1 MRTIQGAL
9 GLASR
14 AAMVMTLMV
23 AATSS
28 AAAQNTEGPWAGPAG
43 AAPGKYA
50 DVNGIKLYYEIHG
63 AGWPLVL
70 LHGGLGAG
78 SMFGENIPAL
88 AKNHRVILVD
98 LQGHGRTADID
109 RPMTLEAMADDIA
122 ALLEKLQIPQADVMG
137 YSLGGGVALEVGV
150 RHPEMVRKLVL
161 VSTALRS
168 DGGYYP
174 ELRAMQKGVSGAVAD
189 QMKGTPMYQLYM
201 AVAPR
206 KQDFPRLLD
215 KIGTFM
221 KSDFDATSQFVAL
234 KTPVLYMIG
243 DADMM
248 PPSHAVE
255 AFALRDGGKR
265 DGGWDGAGRSKLAQL
280 AIIPGATHY
289 DIVANPVVAVVAGRY
304 LEQP

>member
-1 MRTIQGAL
+1 MIATVSRITRHAL
-9 GLASR
+9 F
-14 AAMVMTLMV
+14 TLTV
-23 AATSS
+23 ATMS
-28 AAAQNTEGPWAGPAG
+28 AASIAAQDPGGTWASSSG

-63 AGWPLVL
+63 AGRPLVL

-78 SMFGENIPAL
+78 SMFGENVTTL
-88 AKNHRVILVD
+88 AKHHQVILVD

-122 ALLEKLQIPQADVMG
+122 ALLTYLKVPQADVMG
-137 YSLGGGVALEVGV
+137 YSLGGGVALKVGA

-161 VSTALRS
+161 VSTVLRS
-168 DGGYYP
+168 DAYYP

-189 QMKGTPMYQLYM
+189 QMKGTPMYDLYM

-221 KSDFDATSQFVAL
+221 KSDFDVTSQFAAL
-234 KTPVLYMIG
+234 KMPVLFMIG
-243 DADMM
+243 DADMI

-289 DIVANPVVAVVAGRY
+289 DIFANPVVGVVAGRF
-304 LEQP
+304 LGE

>member
-1 MRTIQGAL
+1 MIATLCRIARHALPALTLTTICA
-9 GLASR
+9 ASIG
-14 AAMVMTLMV
+14 
-23 AATSS
+23 
-28 AAAQNTEGPWAGPAG
+28 AQNPGGPWVSQAGTASG
-43 AAPGKYA
+43 RYA

-63 AGWPLVL
+63 TGRPLVL

-78 SMFGENIPAL
+78 SMFGENLATL
-88 AKNHRVILVD
+88 AKNHRVILPD

-122 ALLEKLQIPQADVMG
+122 ALLTHLKIPQADVMG
-137 YSLGGGVALEVGV
+137 YSLGGGVALQVAV

-161 VSTALRS
+161 VSTVLRS
-168 DGGYYP
+168 DAYYP
-174 ELRAMQKGVSGAVAD
+174 DLRAMQKGVSGAAAD

-289 DIVANPVVAVVAGRY
+289 DIVANPVVAVVAGRF
-304 LEQP
+304 LEQQ

>member
-1 MRTIQGAL
+1 MRTIQGAVSS
-9 GLASR
+9 ASR
-14 AAMVMTLMV
+14 AAMVMALAVVT
-23 AATSS
+23 ASS
-28 AAAQNTEGPWAGPAG
+28 AAAQSSESPWAAPAG
-43 AAPGKYA
+43 TAPGRYA

-63 AGWPLVL
+63 AGRPLVL

-88 AKNHRVILVD
+88 AKNHQVILVD

-122 ALLEKLQIPQADVMG
+122 ALLTHLEIPQADVMG

-150 RHPEMVRKLVL
+150 RHPEMVRRLVL

-168 DGGYYP
+168 DGFYP
-174 ELRAMQKGVSGAVAD
+174 DLRAMQKGVSGAAAD

-215 KIGTFM
+215 KVGAFM
-221 KSDFDATSQFVAL
+221 KKDYDVSSQFAAL
-234 KTPVLYMIG
+234 KMPVLFMIG
-243 DADMM
+243 DADMI

-280 AIIPGATHY
+280 AIVPGATHY
-289 DIVANPVVAVVAGRY
+289 DIFANPMMAALAGRF
-304 LEQP
+304 LETP

>member
-1 MRTIQGAL
+1 MRTIQRAVN
-9 GLASR
+9 LASW
-14 AAMVMTLMV
+14 AAMVMMV
-23 AATSS
+23 MASASS
-28 AAAQNTEGPWAGPAG
+28 AAAQNPAGPWSGPAG

-63 AGWPLVL
+63 TGRPLVL

-78 SMFGENIPAL
+78 SMFGENISLL
-88 AKNHRVILVD
+88 AKNHQVILVD
-98 LQGHGRTADID
+98 LQGHGRTADVD

-122 ALLEKLQIPQADVMG
+122 ALLAHLKIPQADVMG
-137 YSLGGGVALEVGV
+137 YSLGGGVALEVGA

-168 DGGYYP
+168 TGFYP
-174 ELRAMQKGVSGAVAD
+174 ELRAMQKGMSGAVAD
-189 QMKGTPMYQLYM
+189 QMKGTPMYELYM

-221 KSDFDATSQFVAL
+221 KQEYDVSSQFAAL
-234 KTPVLYMIG
+234 KMPVLFMIG
-243 DADMM
+243 DADMI

-280 AIIPGATHY
+280 AIVPGATHY
-289 DIVANPVVAVVAGRY
+289 DIFVNPVVGIGAGRF
-304 LEQP
+304 LDER

>member
-1 MRTIQGAL
+1 MIATLSRVARHAL
-9 GLASR
+9 LALTLTMIC
-14 AAMVMTLMV
+14 AA
-23 AATSS
+23 SI
-28 AAAQNTEGPWAGPAG
+28 AAQNPGGPWVSQAGTASG
-43 AAPGKYA
+43 RYA

-63 AGWPLVL
+63 TGRPLVL

-78 SMFGENIPAL
+78 SMFGDNLVAL
-88 AKNHRVILVD
+88 AKNHRVILPD

-122 ALLEKLQIPQADVMG
+122 ALLAHLKIPQADVMG
-137 YSLGGGVALEVGV
+137 YSLGGGVALQVAV
-150 RHPEMVRKLVL
+150 RHPELVRKLVL
-161 VSTALRS
+161 VSTVLRS
-168 DGGYYP
+168 DAYYP
-174 ELRAMQKGVSGAVAD
+174 DLRAMQKGVSGAAAD

-248 PPSHAVE
+248 PPSHAVD

-289 DIVANPVVAVVAGRY
+289 DIVANPLVAAVAGRF

>member
-1 MRTIQGAL
+1 MRTIQGAVS
-9 GLASR
+9 LASW
-14 AAMVMTLMV
+14 AAMVMAV
-23 AATSS
+23 VVVSASS
-28 AAAQNTEGPWAGPAG
+28 AAAQNPASPWSGTAG
-43 AAPGKYA
+43 ATPGKYA

-63 AGWPLVL
+63 TGRPLVL

-78 SMFGENIPAL
+78 SMYGENISVL
-88 AKNHRVILVD
+88 AKNHQVILVD

-109 RPMTLEAMADDIA
+109 RPMTLEAMADDIG
-122 ALLEKLQIPQADVMG
+122 ALLAHLKIPQADVMG
-137 YSLGGGVALEVGV
+137 YSLGGGVALQVGV

-168 DGGYYP
+168 EGFYP
-174 ELRAMQKGVSGAVAD
+174 ELRVMQKGVSGAVAD
-189 QMKGTPMYQLYM
+189 QMKGTPMYELYM
-201 AVAPR
+201 TVAPR

-221 KSDFDATSQFVAL
+221 KQEYDVSSQFAAL
-234 KTPVLYMIG
+234 KMPVLFMIG
-243 DADMM
+243 DADMI

-280 AIIPGATHY
+280 AIVPGATHY
-289 DIVANPVVAVVAGRY
+289 DIFANPVVGVLAGRFIDTR
-304 LEQP
+304 

>member
-1 MRTIQGAL
+1 MIATLCRIAKRAL
-9 GLASR
+9 F
-14 AAMVMTLMV
+14 TLTV
-23 AATSS
+23 ATMS
-28 AAAQNTEGPWAGPAG
+28 AASITAQNPGGAWAGPSG
-43 AAPGKYA
+43 TAPGKYA

-63 AGWPLVL
+63 AGRPLVL

-78 SMFGENIPAL
+78 SMFGENITTL
-88 AKNHRVILVD
+88 AKNHQVILVD

-122 ALLEKLQIPQADVMG
+122 ALLTFLKIPQADVMG
-137 YSLGGGVALEVGV
+137 YSLGGGVALQTAV

-168 DGGYYP
+168 DAFYP

-189 QMKGTPMYQLYM
+189 QMKGSPMYELYM

-206 KQDFPRLLD
+206 KQDFPRLLE

-221 KSDFDATSQFVAL
+221 KTDYDVTSQFAAVKA
-234 KTPVLYMIG
+234 PVLFMIG
-243 DADMM
+243 DADMI
-248 PPSHAVE
+248 PPAHAVE

-265 DGGWDGAGRSKLAQL
+265 DGGWDGSGRSKRAQL

-289 DIVANPVVAVVAGRY
+289 DIFLNPVVAVAAARFLG
-304 LEQP
+304 E

>member
-1 MRTIQGAL
+1 MIATLCRIARHAL
-9 GLASR
+9 PALTLTVICAAS
-14 AAMVMTLMV
+14 L
-23 AATSS
+23 
-28 AAAQNTEGPWAGPAG
+28 AAQNPGGPWVSQAGTASG
-43 AAPGKYA
+43 RYA

-63 AGWPLVL
+63 TGRPLVL

-78 SMFGENIPAL
+78 SMFGENLAVL
-88 AKNHRVILVD
+88 AKNHRVILPD

-122 ALLEKLQIPQADVMG
+122 ALLTHLKIPQADVMG
-137 YSLGGGVALEVGV
+137 YSLGGGVALQVAV

-161 VSTALRS
+161 VSTVLRS
-168 DGGYYP
+168 DAYYP
-174 ELRAMQKGVSGAVAD
+174 DLRAMQKGVSGAAAD

-289 DIVANPVVAVVAGRY
+289 DIVANPVVGVVAGRF
-304 LEQP
+304 LDER

>member
-1 MRTIQGAL
+1 MIATLSRIARHALLALTLTTICA
-9 GLASR
+9 AS
-14 AAMVMTLMV
+14 L
-23 AATSS
+23 
-28 AAAQNTEGPWAGPAG
+28 AAQNPGGPWVSQAGTASG
-43 AAPGKYA
+43 RYA
-50 DVNGIKLYYEIHG
+50 DVNGIKLYYEVHG
-63 AGWPLVL
+63 TGRPLVL

-78 SMFGENIPAL
+78 SMFGENLAAL
-88 AKNHRVILVD
+88 AKNHRVILPD

-122 ALLEKLQIPQADVMG
+122 ALLTHLKIPQADVMG
-137 YSLGGGVALEVGV
+137 YSLGGGVALQVAV

-161 VSTALRS
+161 VSTVLRS
-168 DGGYYP
+168 DAYYP
-174 ELRAMQKGVSGAVAD
+174 DLRAMQKGVSGAAAD

-304 LEQP
+304 LETP